1 MAWWIWAA
9 AGLLLLGLEFLTP
22 GGFFMFFFG
31 FGAFAAAAAAA
42 AGFMNLPA
50 QLGIFGVVSILS
62 LLILRK
68 RLMQKFSANLDLQK
82 SLGDVAGGVAT
93 ALDDIAP
100 GGRGQ
105 AEYRGTPW
113 AAKNESASPVKKG
126 QRCRI
131 ESVEGL
137 TIRIKPE

>member
-22 GGFFMFFFG
+22 GGFFVFFFG
-31 FGAFAAAAAAA
+31 VGAFAASACAA
-42 AGFMNLPA
+42 AGLMNLPA
-50 QLGIFGVVSILS
+50 QLGVFGVISAVSLVV
-62 LLILRK
+62 LRK
-68 RLMQKFSANLDLQK
+68 RLVEKFQAGPDLQR
-82 SLGDVAGGVAT
+82 SLGDVAGGVAV
-93 ALDDIAP
+93 ASEDIPA
-100 GGRGQ
+100 GGLGR

-113 AAKNESASPVKKG
+113 TARNESPGPIKKG

-137 TIRIKPE
+137 TIRVKPE